1 MAAVYTDPLITEIIA
16 RNDNFKKG
24 MREARAVYA
33 TEAQTIERRSTA
45 LATNLERD
53 LARSGMASRNL
64 GRQIADVGSQLAG
77 GQNPLL
83 ILSQQAPQVADALA
97 GTTGAAG
104 RMATFFAGPWGAAIL
119 AAGSVL
125 GVLAGKLFEA
135 EGAGEAAERGF
146 DKAKGGVDRL
156 KAAIDRLNQQ
166 NLTPA
171 EQATS
176 DINEVLARRNKLLAD
191 RAALEARIAS
201 AQGSRAAVQRRRGLQ
216 AELGPIDAEL
226 ASLNSALGNG
236 GIRLEQIRIEEAERA
251 RRTSARS
258 GRALGSIEKEQRALE
273 ASLRTITTALDPA
286 QAAAAAF
293 RDTIAEIDRLEG
305 KGLIRS
311 AQAATFRFEA
321 GRQQAE
327 AVAKAA
333 SERMAAMDKE
343 SGFNP
348 DAIIRRASER
358 LDAEREV
365 NQQLAQ
371 EQQDNVRSLAL
382 LYEDLLLGGTRNIW
396 DTFKRLGI
404 RVIAE
409 TLANFSANGGK
420 GGIGGA
426 IVAGIGA
433 VFGRASGGYVGPR
446 QTVRVN
452 EQAGGAEF
460 LRMGSQGGTV
470 IPLGQVNQAANRPMM
485 GGGVAT
491 VRLELSG
498 DLDARIQSVSGGVA
512 LEVVRSAAPTIID
525 ASARETTARL
535 TRPRL

>member
-1 MAAVYTDPLITEIIA
+1 MATIDPVILQLRADNEAYVRDIRQSTVVVEQQLGRQEVAVVRHSQTFQRSA
-16 RNDNFKKG
+16 
-24 MREARAVYA
+24 
-33 TEAQTIERRSTA
+33 AQSQQ
-45 LATNLERD
+45 
-53 LARSGMASRNL
+53 SMRNL
-64 GRQIADVGSQLAG
+64 GFQIADIGTQLSAG
-77 GQNPLL
+77 TSPFLVL
-83 ILSQQAPQVADALA
+83 AQQGPQVANALE
-97 GTTGAAG
+97 GTRGVAG
-104 RMATFFAGPWGAAIL
+104 RLATFFSGPWGAALL
-119 AAGSVL
+119 AAASVV
-125 GVLAGKLFEA
+125 GVLAGRLLEA
-135 EGAGEAAERGF
+135 KGAGEEA
-146 DKAKGGVDRL
+146 AKGFTTAADAAARYKQITENLRAGNLSVQEAGETVLRL
-156 KAAIDRLNQQ
+156 ESLRGERARIAGLLTGGGGEAEARGRLAVLDQEIGQ
-166 NLTPA
+166 L
-171 EQATS
+171 E
-176 DINEVLARRNKLLAD
+176 ILVRGIEVARRNQERLAKLGETPTKAPKVRID
-191 RAALEARIAS
+191 RT
-201 AQGSRAAVQRRRGLQ
+201 V
-216 AELGPIDAEL
+216 
-226 ASLNSALGNG
+226 
-236 GIRLEQIRIEEAERA
+236 
-251 RRTSARS
+251 
-258 GRALGSIEKEQRALE
+258 EKEQRALE
-273 ASLRTITTALDPA
+273 ASLRSITTALDPA

-293 RDTIAEIDRLEG
+293 RDTIVEIDRLEG
-305 KGLIRS
+305 KGLISS

-348 DAIIRRASER
+348 DAIIKRASER

-396 DTFKRLGI
+396 DTFRRLGI

-485 GGGVAT
+485 GGGMAT
-491 VRLELSG
+491 VRMELSG